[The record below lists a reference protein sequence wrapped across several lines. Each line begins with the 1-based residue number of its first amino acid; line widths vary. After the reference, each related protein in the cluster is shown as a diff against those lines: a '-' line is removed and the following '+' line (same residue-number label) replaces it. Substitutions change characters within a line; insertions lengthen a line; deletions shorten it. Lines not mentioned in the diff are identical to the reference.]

1 MQKLK
6 SISGIYLLYIIIIGF
21 PVESKNNEPS
31 ISTLNTLDFQ
41 GQMTPRDPIINPKI
55 DAIVSCLNRVK
66 M

>member
-6 SISGIYLLYIIIIGF
+6 SISGIYLLYITIIGF

-55 DAIVSCLNRVK
+55 
-66 M
+66 